1 MDALQSLMTRE
12 FMTAVLAAVAAAA
25 AVFTLGISFFGRGGV
40 SVKQRIKRVALERE
54 KMRAEEMARLRGGT
68 QQQEGRGTIR
78 RVAGREYVTNIVNRF
93 SLQKA
98 FADENTVEAL
108 ARAGFRGQGPLNAFV
123 FARFV
128 APFVLFVLAFGYLQL
143 TVFSDKP
150 WWLNGIYSLF
160 VGLIGIYLPTLWL
173 RNRTVKRQQSIKRAW
188 PDALDLMLLCVEAG
202 MSVEHA
208 FKRVA
213 KEIGLQSAELA
224 EEITLTTAELSF
236 LEDRTRAYDNL
247 GKRTGLDVV
256 KSVMTSLIQADRYG
270 TSVGTSLRVMA
281 EEGRE
286 TRMMEAEKKAAALP
300 PKLTVPLIVFFLPV
314 LFIVIIAPAII
325 KIAAQGG
332 LSFLNP
338 S

>member
-1 MDALQSLMTRE
+1 MHISRDLLIA
-12 FMTAVLAAVAAAA
+12 ALAAISAAAV
-25 AVFTLGISFFGRGGV
+25 VFTLGMSLLGRSGV
-40 SVKQRIKRVALERE
+40 SMKQRIRRVALERE
-54 KMRAEEMARLRGGT
+54 KMRAEEMARLRGGGG
-68 QQQEGRGTIR
+68 QQDNARGSIR
-78 RVAGREYVTNIVNRF
+78 RVAGREYVTSVVNRF
-93 SLQKA
+93 SLQKM

-108 ARAGFRGQGPLNAFV
+108 ARAGYRGQAPLNAYV

-128 APFVLFVLAFGYLQL
+128 TPFVLFVLAFAYLSL
-143 TVFSDKP
+143 TVFADKP
-150 WWLNGIYSLF
+150 LYLNAIYALF
-160 VGLIGIYLPTLWL
+160 IGLIGAYLPTLML
-173 RNRTVKRQQSIKRAW
+173 KNRTIKRQKSIKRAW
-188 PDALDLMLLCVEAG
+188 PDALDLMLLCVESG

-213 KEIGLQSAELA
+213 KEIGMQSPELA

-247 GKRTGLDVV
+247 GRRTGLDVV

-314 LFIVIIAPAII
+314 LFIVIIAPAFI
-325 KIAAQGG
+325 KIAETGG
-332 LSFLNP
+332 FSFL
-338 S
+338 SK